1 MPQVYW
7 VSQAMRD
14 HWAFRASAV
23 YRDLKELPENLVPKD
38 RVDRKDH
45 LDQSAHLALWDNKV
59 HMKQSVFLL
68 PTD

>member
-1 MPQVYW
+1 
-7 VSQAMRD
+7 MRD

-38 RVDRKDH
+38 REDPRDRWDR
-45 LDQSAHLALWDNKV
+45 SAHLALWDSKV
-59 HMKQSVFLL
+59 HTKQSIVFIL